1 MVIRSKMKW
10 AVVGGLVWFA
20 AACMESKSKVHVVF
34 IDYTQSAS
42 VFKHDNP
49 SRIGSLLQELAGT
62 MEPDD
67 VLEVYPIH
75 AYTESATP
83 VLRLKGPPLIGDLR
97 DRQRRIEWKGTA
109 VAEAIDRIWKMGF
122 SKDRTGSTN
131 IYPVIR
137 KISALMKPGNEVR
150 AYLICDMIQDYDG
163 EDFNNLLRG
172 RTGSDPAAFARRK
185 VSESGFMDV
194 LRGVEVH
201 VMIPGSPHGNQM
213 YDKIRAPVNEFWKS
227 FFTRCGASVV
237 IGNL

>member
-1 MVIRSKMKW
+1 MVIRTRVKQ
-10 AVVGGLVWFA
+10 AVVGVSVLLIA
-20 AACMESKSKVHVVF
+20 CCMESKNKVHVVF

-42 VFKHDNP
+42 VFKHGNP
-49 SRIGSLLQELAGT
+49 ARLSSLLQELAET

-97 DRQRRIEWKGTA
+97 DRQRRVEWKGRA
-109 VAEAIDRIWKMGF
+109 VAEAIDKIWKMGF
-122 SKDRTGSTN
+122 RKHRTGSTN
-131 IYPVIR
+131 IYPVAR

-163 EDFNNLLRG
+163 EDFNEVFRG
-172 RTGSDPAAFARRK
+172 RAGNDPTALARMK
-185 VSESGFMDV
+185 VTKSGFMDI
-194 LRGVEVH
+194 LTDVEVH
-201 VMIPGSPHGNQM
+201 VMIPGSPHGNQI

>member
-1 MVIRSKMKW
+1 MVVRARKC
-10 AVVGGLVWFA
+10 AVVGVLVLLVA
-20 AACMESKSKVHVVF
+20 GCMESKNKVHVVF

-42 VFKHDNP
+42 VFKHGNP
-49 SRIGSLLQELAGT
+49 ERLGSLLQGLAET

-97 DRQRRIEWKGTA
+97 DRQRRLEWKEA
-109 VAEAIDRIWKMGF
+109 EVAEAIDRIWNMGF
-122 SKDRTGSTN
+122 SKNRTRSTN
-131 IYPVIR
+131 IYPVVR

-163 EDFNNLLRG
+163 EDFNEVLRG
-172 RTGSDPAAFARRK
+172 RAGNDPTALARMK
-185 VSESGFMDV
+185 VSESGFMDI
-194 LRGVEVH
+194 LTGVEVH

-227 FFTRCGASVV
+227 FFTRCGATVM